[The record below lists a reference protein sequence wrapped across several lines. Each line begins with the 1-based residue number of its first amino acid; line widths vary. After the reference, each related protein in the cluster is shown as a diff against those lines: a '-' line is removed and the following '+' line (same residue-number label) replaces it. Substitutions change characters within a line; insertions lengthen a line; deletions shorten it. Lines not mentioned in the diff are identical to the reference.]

1 MVQPKQVK
9 KSVVFLSPRNEQ
21 VDSTVKN
28 KIPLIITQQ
37 NKSIRHKPNNTR
49 SGLV

>member
-1 MVQPKQVK
+1 MVQPKQTK
-9 KSVVFLSPRNEQ
+9 KSVVFLYTRNEHG
-21 VDSTVKN
+21 DTTVKN

-37 NKSIRHKPNNTR
+37 NKMIRHKSSNTR